1 VPVDGSQQSL
11 RALDYA
17 ANIYYRSGSNSSF
30 HDKVMITILNVIEWA
45 DEDEESMDDELAAAI
60 EEQGRRI
67 LRSIMI
73 PKLARDYER
82 MVKLGDPATK
92 IVEMAEKL
100 KVDMIVMG
108 ATGLSNSEEMGH
120 VSRKVLKMTSIPVMF
135 MK

>member
-1 VPVDGSQQSL
+1 
-11 RALDYA
+11 
-17 ANIYYRSGSNSSF
+17 
-30 HDKVMITILNVIEWA
+30 
-45 DEDEESMDDELAAAI
+45 
-60 EEQGRRI
+60 
-67 LRSIMI
+67 
-73 PKLARDYER
+73 

>member
-1 VPVDGSQQSL
+1 
-11 RALDYA
+11 
-17 ANIYYRSGSNSSF
+17 
-30 HDKVMITILNVIEWA
+30 MITILNVIEWA

-108 ATGLSNSEEMGH
+108 ATGLSSSEEMGH